1 MTDPDIRSATDG
13 PPVRATA
20 TESDP
25 WAGST
30 PDAPAPTATARSLD
44 RLHPRAIT
52 LWRLGTFLRGLM
64 FVAVAVVAEVVIRV
78 PFPADI
84 LAFTLA
90 VITLF
95 ATILYPPARYRA
107 WGYRLRDSD
116 LYLRHGVFFRTT
128 TIVPHA
134 RIQHVDTRHGP
145 IDSFL
150 GLADVVVFTAGTRG
164 AIITIP
170 ALDAATAE
178 SLRDRLAALSGAG
191 DAV

>member
-1 MTDPDIRSATDG
+1 MTDPDISPASDG
-13 PPVRATA
+13 QRLRA
-20 TESDP
+20 
-25 WAGST
+25 ST
-30 PDAPAPTATARSLD
+30 PEPRPWPDPAQDASAPAETARSLD

-52 LWRLGTFLRGLM
+52 LWRLGTFVRGAV
-64 FVAVAVVAEVVIRV
+64 FVAVAVVAEVVLRV
-78 PFPADI
+78 PFPADL

-90 VITLF
+90 VITLV

-116 LYLRHGVFFRTT
+116 LYLRHGVLFRTT

-145 IDSFL
+145 VDRFL
-150 GLADVVVFTAGTRG
+150 GLAEVVVFTAGTRG

-170 ALDAATAE
+170 ALNAATAE